1 MAGML
6 PVPRYVR
13 LLTSR
18 RHVDLLRVTSAAC
31 PGPAARTDD
40 PRSTVEPV
48 DPRPDLLPVA
58 P

>member
-6 PVPRYVR
+6 PVPTYVR

-31 PGPAARTDD
+31 PGPAARTADD

-48 DPRPDLLPVA
+48 DP
-58 P
+58 

>member
-1 MAGML
+1 MAGMP

-40 PRSTVEPV
+40 LRSTREPV
-48 DPRPDLLPVA
+48 DP
-58 P
+58 